1 MPLTGSKSTFNSL
14 ETVASDEAPI
24 ELIELMNECWQ
35 ESPVARPEI
44 GVVKSKLKKITKG
57 ISSKNFFDN
66 LLSRMEQYANNLEQ
80 LVEQKTNA
88 LIEEKQKADQILY
101 QLLPKTV
108 ADQLKVGI
116 ETKPEAFQSVTVFF
130 SDIVGFTFLS
140 SLSTPMQ
147 VVDFLNELYTCFD
160 AIIEKYDVYK
170 VETIGDAYE
179 VCSGCPNRCVFGKR
193 KFLLILR
200 SLRSGLNK
208 NLTRFSI

>member
-1 MPLTGSKSTFNSL
+1 
-14 ETVASDEAPI
+14 
-24 ELIELMNECWQ
+24 
-35 ESPVARPEI
+35 
-44 GVVKSKLKKITKG
+44 
-57 ISSKNFFDN
+57 
-66 LLSRMEQYANNLEQ
+66 MEQYANNLES

-116 ETKPEAFQSVTVFF
+116 ETKPEAFPSVTVFF

-140 SLSTPMQ
+140 SMSTPMQ

-160 AIIEKYDVYK
+160 AIIEKYDCYK

-179 VCSGCPNRCVFGKR
+179 VCSGCPNRNVLRIFFHLEI
-193 KFLLILR
+193 FLPEDKCNCL
-200 SLRSGLNK
+200 
-208 NLTRFSI
+208 FSNPN